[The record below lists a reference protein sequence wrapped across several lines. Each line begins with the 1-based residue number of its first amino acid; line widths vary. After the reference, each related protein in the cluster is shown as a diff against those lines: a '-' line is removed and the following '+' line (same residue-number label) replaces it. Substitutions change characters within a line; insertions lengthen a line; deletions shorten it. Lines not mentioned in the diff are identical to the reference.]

1 MYTYILYVHVC
12 VCARVYA
19 QAHNT
24 RMSVVRVRVPL
35 SVSEIPDGIPKKGD
49 KMWVGIAFN
58 NTLSVSLRC
67 DEKCKA
73 KMNLSWNKSRLLSMY
88 AKPSQFEPTYN
99 TKAAAGSV
107 MHVTLTSR
115 YAVP

>member
-1 MYTYILYVHVC
+1 MCVSARASMIKLTTHVC
-12 VCARVYA
+12 LLCVRVCA
-19 QAHNT
+19 
-24 RMSVVRVRVPL
+24 

-49 KMWVGIAFN
+49 KMWVGMAFN
-58 NTLSVSLRC
+58 STLSVSLRC

-99 TKAAAGSV
+99 TKAAAGRV

-115 YAVP
+115 YAVS